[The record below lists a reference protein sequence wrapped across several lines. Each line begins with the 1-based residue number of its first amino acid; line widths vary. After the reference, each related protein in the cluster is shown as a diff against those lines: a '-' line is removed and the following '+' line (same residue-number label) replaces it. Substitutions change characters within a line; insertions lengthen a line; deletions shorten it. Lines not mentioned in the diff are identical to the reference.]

1 MTASVVAICAVV
13 GIPVGWLA
21 WRVAQTFIDARSL
34 EEGDTEL
41 RLPWPTAVVLE
52 VVVFAG
58 LGWRFADSPRLVLL
72 IYLAL
77 FAAFTAL
84 LLIDFGR
91 YYLPN
96 PLVGGTLV
104 VGGAAV
110 VGASLVVHSPM
121 IPPDWTIGPV
131 VAGVVINLVIYFVF
145 WLLAQIAFGSRGLGF
160 GDVKL
165 SAPLGLAIGWIAPG
179 PSGVLRLAFW
189 ALLIGFASGAISSVV
204 LLRGVKM
211 RQSFPQGPFLVLGTW
226 VVVVFSST
234 FLG

>member
-1 MTASVVAICAVV
+1 MTFSVVAICAAV
-13 GIPVGWLA
+13 GIPVGGLA
-21 WRVAQTFIDARSL
+21 WRVAQVYIDARSL
-34 EEGDTEL
+34 KEGDTEL

-58 LGWRFADSPRLVLL
+58 LGWRFDDAPRLVLVV
-72 IYLAL
+72 YLAL

-110 VGASLVVHSPM
+110 IVASLVVGSSE
-121 IPPDWTIGPV
+121 PPTWSIGPAV
-131 VAGVVINLVIYFVF
+131 TGVVINLVMYFVF

-165 SAPLGLAIGWIAPG
+165 SAPLGLTVGWIAEG
-179 PSGVLRLAFW
+179 TSGVLRLALW
-189 ALLIGFASGAISSVV
+189 ALLIGFASGAISSVL

-226 VVVVFSST
+226 VVVVFSTT